1 MVYGDIGVTERGDF
15 VFDVVACRSDGSRK
29 RTRNDRTITCLTVVT
44 FADYDTQSY
53 CHVAVILGGIALGLF
68 GILVP
73 VFSIPVVGSL
83 VLFFV
88 LSILYVSTLAG
99 IGILIATVTNNM
111 AQAGMM
117 VILILAPMMFLSGAW
132 TPPEAMPTIMRLG
145 MYASPLYYYIN
156 ASYGILMKGAGA
168 MVLWPMFFGILLIGV
183 LVSTATILK
192 FKKQFG

>member
-29 RTRNDRTITCLTVVT
+29 RTWNDRAITCLTVVT

-53 CHVAVILGGIALGLF
+53 CHGCGDF
-68 GILVP
+68 GRYCLR
-73 VFSIPVVGSL
+73 VVWYSGASL